1 VYIRG
6 TGLREVMGV
15 DVFEIRGGRSLNGEV
30 SIYGAKNAALPV
42 LAATV
47 MVDGTTV
54 IHGVPQLEDVRVM
67 LEILRGLGAK
77 AAFTSEHTVQVD
89 ASQITHTN
97 VPANLMKRMRSSIFL
112 MGPLL
117 ARFGEVCV
125 SKPGGCVIG
134 QRPIDYHL
142 RGMRMLGAAVEE
154 NHGFIRCNSNRLYGS
169 SITLD
174 FPSVGATENLIM
186 AAAMADGVTTIENAA
201 REPEIVDLANFLGS
215 CGAKIEGAGEDT
227 VVIHGVHRLHPVE
240 YKIIPDRIV
249 AGTLLIAATAT
260 HGNLTLSGINGNYLG
275 AVASKLRDAGVQ
287 IEVEP
292 DIISVSVPNSYHSVD
307 VLTAPF
313 PGFPTDLQAPFMAM
327 LTMAEGTSVIRENV
341 FEARFKHVNDLL
353 RMGAD
358 IAVDLRTAVVRGVK
372 QLSGALVEATDL
384 RGGAALLI
392 AGLMADGLT
401 RVEGLH
407 HIDRGYQDIDIY
419 LREMGADIVRR
430 TM

>member
-1 VYIRG
+1 
-6 TGLREVMGV
+6 M

-47 MVDGTTV
+47 MVDGIAV

-67 LEILRGLGAK
+67 LEILRNLGAK
-77 AAFTSEHTVQVD
+77 AAFTKEHTVQID
-89 ASQITHTN
+89 ASKITHTN
-97 VPANLMKRMRSSIFL
+97 VPAGLMKRMRSSIFL

-117 ARFGEVCV
+117 ARFGEVNV

-142 RGMRMLGAAVEE
+142 RGMRMLGATIEE
-154 NHGFIRCNSNRLYGS
+154 KHGFINCKSNRLFGS

-186 AAAMADGVTTIENAA
+186 AATMADGVTIIENAA
-201 REPEIVDLANFLGS
+201 KEPEIVDLANFLCT
-215 CGAKIEGAGEDT
+215 CGAKITGAGEDT
-227 VVIHGVHRLHPVE
+227 VIVHGVHHLHSTE

-249 AGTLLIAATAT
+249 AGTLLIAASAT
-260 HGNLTLSGINGNYLG
+260 HGNVTLSGMSGNYLG
-275 AVASKLRDAGVQ
+275 AVLSKLREAGVH
-287 IEVEP
+287 VETEN
-292 DIISVSVPNSYHSVD
+292 DIITVSAKEKYRAVD
-307 VLTAPF
+307 LLTAPF
-313 PGFPTDLQAPFMAM
+313 PGFPTDLQAPLMAM
-327 LTMAEGTSVIRENV
+327 MTMAQGTSVIRENV

-358 IAVDLRTAVVRGVK
+358 ISVDLRTAVVRGVS
-372 QLSGALVEATDL
+372 QLSGANVEATDL

-392 AGLMADGLT
+392 AGLMAEGIT

-407 HIDRGYQDIDIY
+407 HIDRGYEDIDVY
-419 LREMGADIVRR
+419 LRDLGSEIVRR
-430 TM
+430 TV

>member
-1 VYIRG
+1 
-6 TGLREVMGV
+6 MGV

-67 LEILRGLGAK
+67 LEILQGLGAK
-77 AAFTSEHTVQVD
+77 AAFISEHTVSVD
-89 ASQITHTN
+89 ASKITHTN
-97 VPANLMKRMRSSIFL
+97 VPAGLMKRMRSSIFL

-142 RGMRMLGAAVEE
+142 RGMRMLGAIVEE
-154 NHGFIRCNSNRLYGS
+154 VHGFARCKSNRLYGS

-186 AAAMADGVTTIENAA
+186 AAAMADGTTIIENAA
-201 REPEIVDLANFLGS
+201 REPEIVDLANFLCA
-215 CGAKIEGAGEDT
+215 CGAKIMGAGEDT
-227 VVIHGVHRLHPVE
+227 IIVHGVHRLNAVE

-260 HGNLTLSGINGNYLG
+260 RGNLTLSGINANYLG
-275 AVASKLRDAGVQ
+275 ALVSKLRDAGVHV
-287 IEVEP
+287 EVEN
-292 DIISVSVPNSYHSVD
+292 DIISVSVPHAYRAVD

-358 IAVDLRTAVVRGVK
+358 ISVDLRSAVVRGVR
-372 QLSGALVEATDL
+372 QLSGAAVEATDL

-407 HIDRGYQDIDIY
+407 HVDRGYEDIDIY
-419 LREMGADIVRR
+419 LRDLGADVVRK
-430 TM
+430 TL